1 MVNYPAMNYGGTTT
15 KSMFAPASQNSRIRP
30 VSSIDE
36 VRAAA
41 VDFDGSVFFFP
52 DFSNKR
58 IYTKQINIDGTAQL
72 SMYELS
78 EIPVVNEAAYVTR
91 EEFNSTLVE
100 IKNAINQ
107 LNTSP
112 QPSEAEKTSSIMNF

>member
-1 MVNYPAMNYGGTTT
+1 MNTYTTQYQPRSTYMPAPN
-15 KSMFAPASQNSRIRP
+15 ARIRP
-30 VSSIDE
+30 VTSLEE

-58 IYTKQINIDGTAQL
+58 IYTKQINLDGTAAL
-72 SMYELS
+72 NMYALTDLPAPES
-78 EIPVVNEAAYVTR
+78 TTYVTR
-91 EEFNSTLVE
+91 EEYNTTLLE
-100 IKNAINQ
+100 IKEALSK

-112 QPSEAEKTSSIMNF
+112 TPKEEKPSLNF